1 LKVLIGEIS
10 SYKSIVIAKF
20 LKENYSDI
28 IVFGF
33 DYSSCYQ
40 KIHTKYCDVFYRV
53 TSPRTNKKKKLS
65 EIKSILLKKHIDFFL
80 PVNSQ
85 IYNDCIEYKD
95 ILGEA
100 FSYIGDFDSYKT
112 LNNKDLLYE
121 RFSKEGIKM
130 PLRYNDMS
138 EATIPFVVKPTNQSS
153 SKGVKYI
160 FTNKEKK
167 KISVLPLENQII
179 QQYVKGLGCGYSVFA
194 KQGEIIIGFG
204 HKRLAEF
211 PASGGSSV
219 YRTNYDDVRM
229 ELIAAKV
236 LKITNW
242 SGFAMFEF
250 KLTQANELYLLEVN
264 PRIWGSI
271 NQGLQNG
278 INYFETLLGKVKKAG
293 GRARNTYLSPL
304 IYLTLFEYLFCL
316 KFRPLISFVR
326 NFKSNKPDISFIDDP
341 KGYISIILRK
351 FS

>member
-33 DYSSCYQ
+33 DYSSRYQ

-53 TSPRTNKKKKLS
+53 TSPRTNKKLKLS
-65 EIKSILLKKHIDFFL
+65 QIKSILLKKHIDFFL

-100 FSYIGDFDSYKT
+100 FGYIGDFDSYKI

-130 PLRYNDMS
+130 PFRYDNMC

-153 SKGVKYI
+153 AKGVKYI
-160 FTNKEKK
+160 FTNKEKE
-167 KISVLPLENQII
+167 KISILTLENHII
-179 QQYVKGLGCGYSVFA
+179 QQYVKGIGCGYSVFA
-194 KQGEIIIGFG
+194 KQGEIITGFG

-229 ELIAAKV
+229 ERIAAKV

-250 KLTQANELYLLEVN
+250 KLTQANELYLIEVN

-278 INYFETLLGKVKKAG
+278 VNYFEALLGKVNKEHVGAK
-293 GRARNTYLSPL
+293 NTYLSPL
-304 IYLTLFEYLFCL
+304 IYLTFLEYIL
-316 KFRPLISFVR
+316 KLNVAPLISFVK
-326 NFKSNKPDISFIDDP
+326 NFRSNKPDISFTDDP
-341 KGYISIILRK
+341 KGYVSIILRK